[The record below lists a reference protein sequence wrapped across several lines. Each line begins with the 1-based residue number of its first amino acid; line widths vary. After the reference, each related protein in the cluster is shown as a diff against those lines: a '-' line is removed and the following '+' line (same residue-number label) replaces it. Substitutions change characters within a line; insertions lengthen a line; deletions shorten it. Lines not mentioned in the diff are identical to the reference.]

1 MSKKSSNKKGVFT
14 TSTDGGSNLDNPFA
28 ALSGLTNLPSGEG
41 LEIPETEDETTENDG
56 FDPKQQRLYV
66 LIDRKQRKGK
76 AVTLVTGFDG
86 SDERLEALGKSLKT
100 KCGVG
105 GSVKDGEI
113 IIQGNQRDKV
123 VKLLKEMGYGKVVK
137 SGG

>member
-1 MSKKSSNKKGVFT
+1 MSKKKGFFT
-14 TSTDGGSNLDNPFA
+14 TGNDGQNDNADNPFA

-41 LEIPETEDETTENDG
+41 LEVTESDNEAVPEDDG
-56 FDPKQQRLYV
+56 FDPRQEKLYV

-76 AVTLVTGFDG
+76 AVTLVTGFSG
-86 SDERLEALGKSLKT
+86 SDERLEALGKALKT

-113 IIQGNQRDKV
+113 LIQGNQRDKV
-123 VKLLKEMGYGKVVK
+123 VKLLKELGYGKVVK
-137 SGG
+137 AGG

>member
-1 MSKKSSNKKGVFT
+1 MSKKSNKKGVFT
-14 TSTDGGSNLDNPFA
+14 TSTDGGAPADNPFA
-28 ALSGLTNLPSGEG
+28 ALSGLSDLPSGEG
-41 LEIPETEDETTENDG
+41 LGKEDPLADEPATDAPDYNSQ
-56 FDPKQQRLYV
+56 KLYV

-76 AVTLVTGFDG
+76 AVTLITGFEG
-86 SDERLEALGKSLKT
+86 SEDQLESIGKTLKT

-105 GSVKDGEI
+105 GTVKDGEI

-123 VKLLKEMGYGKVVK
+123 VKLLKDMGFRKVVK